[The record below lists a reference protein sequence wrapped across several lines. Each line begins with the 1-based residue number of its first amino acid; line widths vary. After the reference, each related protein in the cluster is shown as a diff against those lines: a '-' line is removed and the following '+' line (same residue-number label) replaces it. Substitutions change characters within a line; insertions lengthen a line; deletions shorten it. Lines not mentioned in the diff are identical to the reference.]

1 MTWYSKIMTM
11 FRSEWLTAYWQTSI
25 LSLLFFLI
33 LSLRLSS
40 NITTF
45 RKPWLAPSLGQLP
58 LPCVLSVLG
67 ILYWGS
73 DHTGMW
79 VSIYMT
85 HGRPQTHLHEMT
97 QDPAQGWTHSPSST
111 IADELNLT
119 LQSASNIHPM
129 LPRLGSSPLS
139 EQLQWGVGAVW
150 LSWGTRKE
158 RQFTYSETLQTRRS
172 ILASWTHQTL

>member
-1 MTWYSKIMTM
+1 M

-40 NITTF
+40 NITPF
-45 RKPWLAPSLGQLP
+45 RKPWLAPRLGQLP
-58 LPCVLSVLG
+58 LPCVLSFC
-67 ILYWGS
+67 WGS

-97 QDPAQGWTHSPSST
+97 QDPAQGWTHNPSST
-111 IADELNLT
+111 TVDELNLS
-119 LQSASNIHPM
+119 LQSASNIHPK
-129 LPRLGSSPLS
+129 LPRLGSPPLS
-139 EQLQWGVGAVW
+139 EQLKWGVGAVW

-158 RQFTYSETLQTRRS
+158 RQFTYSETLRTRRS